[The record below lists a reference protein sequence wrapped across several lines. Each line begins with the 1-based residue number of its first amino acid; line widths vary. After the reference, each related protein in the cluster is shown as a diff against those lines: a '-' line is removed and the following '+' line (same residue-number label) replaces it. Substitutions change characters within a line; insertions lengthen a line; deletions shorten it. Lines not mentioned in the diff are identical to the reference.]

1 MVSASTVA
9 PKRGDVVWLDFNPQ
23 AGREQAG
30 RRPAL
35 IISPVSYNRKTGL
48 ALACPVTSKAK
59 GYPFEVEIPS
69 NLPVE
74 GVALVDH
81 LRSIDWR
88 ARNARRICELPAEAL
103 EEACAKIKALVDPDR
118 D

>member
-1 MVSASTVA
+1 MSAGAAA
-9 PKRGDVVWLDFNPQ
+9 PDRGDLVWLDFDPQ

-35 IISPVSYNRKTGL
+35 ILSPVSYNRKTGL
-48 ALACPVTSKAK
+48 ALACPITSKAK
-59 GYPFEVEIPS
+59 GYPFEVRIPQK
-69 NLPVE
+69 LPVE

-88 ARNARRICELPAEAL
+88 ARNWRLIGKLPEEAL
-103 EEACAKIKALVDPDR
+103 EEACGKVKALVDPESE
-118 D
+118 